1 MLKNTF
7 FLVLSSRRYHCNFT
21 GRVEKSKETCQQ
33 FEKEFPLVQDIRKGQ
48 RSHFEVYGR
57 ERFHSSTKCQAQPRP
72 EANPHGTKKFKI
84 CNCSSCSM
92 KKPFRLDSK
101 TFIEILSKQSESSI
115 IQK

>member
-72 EANPHGTKKFKI
+72 GVFCFEA
-84 CNCSSCSM
+84 
-92 KKPFRLDSK
+92 
-101 TFIEILSKQSESSI
+101 
-115 IQK
+115 